1 MSLKK
6 PLCPQRVRQV
16 PKHFSWVDQRL
27 VRERHIERCTHA
39 GAALYLFLLT
49 VGDTR
54 GLSYYGDDSIMQRL
68 RMASHLLQQAREN
81 LMCLGLIAWQAP
93 LYQVLS
99 LDGVIAAQVTVGAHP
114 MATASVTKSTSSSVV
129 ANTQLPCAAAKDKGP
144 TDPKLA
150 KQMLAQLRKRLS

>member
-68 RMASHLLQQAREN
+68 RMASHLLHQAREN
-81 LMCLGLIAWQAP
+81 LVCLGLIAWQAP

-99 LDGVIAAQVTVGAHP
+99 LDGARAAESAHAMPAVTVN
-114 MATASVTKSTSSSVV
+114 KSASSSVV
-129 ANTQLPCAAAKDKGP
+129 ANTQLPCAAAKAKGS

-150 KQMLAQLRKRLS
+150 KQVLAQLRKRLS